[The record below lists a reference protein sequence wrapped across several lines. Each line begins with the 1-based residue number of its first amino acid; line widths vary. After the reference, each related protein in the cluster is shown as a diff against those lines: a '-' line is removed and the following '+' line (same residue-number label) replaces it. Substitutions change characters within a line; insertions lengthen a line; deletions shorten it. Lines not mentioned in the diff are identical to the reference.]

1 MRVNRLR
8 ATLKSGGIALG
19 TILWET
25 RARGVL
31 HTLAQAGMDFVFI
44 CTEHSSYNLETVVE
58 MVAHAHAA
66 GITPV
71 VRIPDLQYQ
80 YVTRLLDTGCQ
91 SLIAPHLRTG
101 EEARRFIEYAKYHPE
116 GRRGMAIMNNAGVDY
131 EDVDPRAAM
140 AHANGNTLLAVLIE
154 TREAVENAEEI
165 LLPGI
170 DLALV
175 GFQDLAQ
182 SLGVPGEFTNPQVRE
197 ATARVNSLCK
207 ARGIAIAGAI
217 ARPENIKTVVD
228 SGAQFLLYGTDLL
241 LIRREAERAAKA
253 LAPYRKSVGAG
264 R

>member
-8 ATLKSGGIALG
+8 ATLKAGGIALG

-44 CTEHSSYNLETVVE
+44 CTEHSSYNLETVVD

-80 YVTRLLDTGCQ
+80 YVTRLLDSGCQ
-91 SLIAPHLRTG
+91 SLIAPHFRNG

-131 EDVDPRAAM
+131 EDVDLRTAM
-140 AHANGNTLLAVLIE
+140 AHANANTLLAVLIE

-170 DLALV
+170 DLVLV
-175 GFQDLAQ
+175 GHQDLAQ
-182 SLGVPGEFTNPQVRE
+182 SLGVPGEFGHPKVRE
-197 ATARVNSLCK
+197 ATGRINALCK
-207 ARGIAIAGAI
+207 ARRIATASAI
-217 ARPENIKTVVD
+217 NQPENVKAVVD

-253 LAPYRKSVGAG
+253 LAPYRKTQASS
-264 R
+264 

>member
-44 CTEHSSYNLETVVE
+44 CTEHSSYNLETVVD

-91 SLIAPHLRTG
+91 SLIAPHFRSG

-131 EDVDPRAAM
+131 EDVDLRTAM
-140 AHANGNTLLAVLIE
+140 AHANANTLLAVLIE

-175 GFQDLAQ
+175 GHQDLAQ
-182 SLGVPGEFTNPQVRE
+182 SLGVPGEFGHPKVRE
-197 ATARVNSLCK
+197 ATARINALCK
-207 ARGIAIAGAI
+207 TRRIATAGAI
-217 ARPENIKTVVD
+217 NQPENVKAVVD

-241 LIRREAERAAKA
+241 LMRREAERAAKA
-253 LAPYRKSVGAG
+253 LAPYRKSPVSN
-264 R
+264 

>member
-44 CTEHSSYNLETVVE
+44 CTEHSSYNLETVVD
-58 MVAHAHAA
+58 MIAYAHAA

-80 YVTRLLDTGCQ
+80 YVTRLLDSGCQ
-91 SLIAPHLRTG
+91 SLIAPHLRSG
-101 EEARRFIEYAKYHPE
+101 EEARRFIEYAKYHPD

-131 EDVDPRAAM
+131 ETVDPRTAM
-140 AHANGNTLLAVLIE
+140 AHANANTLLAVLIE

-175 GFQDLAQ
+175 GHQDLAQ
-182 SLGVPGEFTNPQVRE
+182 SLGIPGEFGHPRVRE
-197 ATARVNSLCK
+197 ATARVNALCK
-207 ARGIAIAGAI
+207 ERGIATAGAI
-217 ARPENIKTVVD
+217 NQPENVKTVVE

-241 LIRREAERAAKA
+241 LIRREAERAVHA
-253 LAPYRKSVGAG
+253 LASYRKA
-264 R
+264 

>member
-1 MRVNRLR
+1 MRINRLR

-25 RARGVL
+25 RARGVV

-44 CTEHSSYNLETVVE
+44 CTEHSSYNLETVVD

-71 VRIPDLQYQ
+71 VRIPDLQYEH
-80 YVTRLLDTGCQ
+80 VTRLLDSGCQ
-91 SLIAPHLRTG
+91 SLIAPHFRTG
-101 EEARRFIEYAKYHPE
+101 DEARRFIEYAKYHPE

-140 AHANGNTLLAVLIE
+140 AHANANTLLAVLIE
-154 TREAVENAEEI
+154 TREAVENAEQI

-175 GFQDLAQ
+175 GHQDLAQ
-182 SLGVPGEFTNPQVRE
+182 SLSVPGEFGHPQVRE
-197 ATARVNSLCK
+197 ATARVNRLCRE
-207 ARGIAIAGAI
+207 RGIATAGAI
-217 ARPENIKTVVD
+217 NRLESVKPVVD
-228 SGAQFLLYGTDLL
+228 SGAQFLMYSTDLL
-241 LIRREAERAAKA
+241 LMRREAERAVQA
-253 LAPYRKSVGAG
+253 LAPLRKDRA
-264 R
+264 